1 VIFRF
6 HVENA
11 VDYPVR
17 TLQQLRPVLQ
27 GFRKSK
33 GLTQAQLA
41 ARLGI
46 SQQSYAKLEADPAK
60 ASFERL
66 FTILQ
71 LLRVEVALRP
81 MDQQD
86 PAAAKLEW

>member
-1 VIFRF
+1 
-6 HVENA
+6 

-17 TLQQLRPVLQ
+17 TLQQLRPILQ
-27 GFRKSK
+27 GFRKSN

-41 ARLGI
+41 QRLGI
-46 SQQSYAKLEADPAK
+46 SQQSYAKLEADPTK

-71 LLRVEVALRP
+71 ILRVDFILTPR
-81 MDQQD
+81 DQED
-86 PAAAKLEW
+86 PTTLKLEW

>member
-1 VIFRF
+1 MDF
-6 HVENA
+6 
-11 VDYPVR
+11 PVR

-27 GFRKSK
+27 GFRKAK

-46 SQQSYAKLEADPAK
+46 SQQSYAKLEAAPAK
-60 ASFERL
+60 ASVERL
-66 FTILQ
+66 FTVLQ
-71 LLRVEVALRP
+71 MLRVEVHLRP

-86 PAAAKLEW
+86 ANASKLEW

>member
-1 VIFRF
+1 M
-6 HVENA
+6 E
-11 VDYPVR
+11 YPVR
-17 TLQQLRPVLQ
+17 TLHQLRPVLQ

-46 SQQSYAKLEADPAK
+46 SQQSYAKLEAAPAK

-66 FTILQ
+66 FRVLQ
-71 LLRVEVALRP
+71 LLRVELALRP
-81 MDQQD
+81 IDQEK
-86 PAAAKLEW
+86 PATTKLEW